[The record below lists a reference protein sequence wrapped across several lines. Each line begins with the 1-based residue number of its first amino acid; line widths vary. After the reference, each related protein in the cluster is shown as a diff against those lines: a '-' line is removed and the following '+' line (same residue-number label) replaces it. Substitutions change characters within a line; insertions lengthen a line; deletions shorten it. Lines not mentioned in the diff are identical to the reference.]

1 MSTNNHQQMKQNN
14 PPAVTSDKTAKR
26 TAISNIL
33 STVGLLAIM
42 VAALFPLLKIAMGA
56 NKYIYAAGAV
66 ILLVGKFLAPAL
78 KDAPMRLRRLLRLEV
93 WTALIFVAGAVFMFL
108 PGTDWIAFTLAGGLI
123 TIYTSIMIPR
133 QKIKAEEK

>member
-1 MSTNNHQQMKQNN
+1 MKQNN
-14 PPAVTSDKTAKR
+14 TPAVPADKSARR

-33 STVGLLAIM
+33 STIGLLAIM
-42 VAALFPLLKIAMGA
+42 VAALFPILSTILGVNLGIAAGA
-56 NKYIYAAGAV
+56 GKYIYAAGAL
-66 ILLVGKFLAPAL
+66 ILLIGKFIAPAL
-78 KDAPMRLRRLLRLEV
+78 KDAPVRLRRLLRLEV

-133 QKIKAEEK
+133 QKIKEEEK

>member
-1 MSTNNHQQMKQNN
+1 MKQKHHTDRQT
-14 PPAVTSDKTAKR
+14 PDTTKR
-26 TAISNIL
+26 TALSNIL

-56 NKYIYAAGAV
+56 NRYIYAAGAV
-66 ILLVGKFLAPAL
+66 ILLAGKLIAPAL
-78 KDAPMRLRRLLRLEV
+78 KDAPLRLRRLVRMEV
-93 WTALIFVAGAVFMFL
+93 WAALIFVVGAVFMFL
-108 PGTDWIAFTLAGGLI
+108 PGTDWIAFTLAGGLL